1 MTITNP
7 SRLPAARSE
16 FGIWENLSKPS
27 GDIWK
32 TRVWIGRVEKGW
44 SRSRSNLP
52 TAFPAEEP
60 RIILREYFMKTSN
73 GVKVKILGAGSVGN
87 HQAQSC
93 RRVGWEVSV
102 VDNDPKALE
111 RMKNDI
117 YPKRYGAWDD
127 SIKLFTPDK
136 EPKGGFDIIM
146 LGTPPDVM
154 MKLAL
159 EALKENP
166 KLLHLEKPLCAPDLK
181 GVDEFRAELRKH
193 PETIVV
199 VGYDNAVGQALEEFA
214 KMLRDKVVGNILT
227 LDVEFREHWRGI
239 FGAHPWLAGPWETYL
254 GYWKRGG
261 GAGGEHSHALH
272 LWRHL
277 AEAAG
282 WDKISD
288 VKSSLAFKKEREAE
302 YDYLTT
308 FLLKTESGK
317 VGRVVQD
324 VITFPVKKW
333 ARAQGEKGFIEWVG
347 NARPEG
353 DLLRYQVEGGEL
365 VEKVVP

>member
-1 MTITNP
+1 M
-7 SRLPAARSE
+7 
-16 FGIWENLSKPS
+16 
-27 GDIWK
+27 
-32 TRVWIGRVEKGW
+32 
-44 SRSRSNLP
+44 
-52 TAFPAEEP
+52 
-60 RIILREYFMKTSN
+60 
-73 GVKVKILGAGSVGN
+73 
-87 HQAQSC
+87 
-93 RRVGWEVSV
+93 
-102 VDNDPKALE
+102 VDADPKALE

-146 LGTPPDVM
+146 LGTPPDVR

-261 GAGGEHSHALH
+261 GAG
-272 LWRHL
+272 
-277 AEAAG
+277 
-282 WDKISD
+282 
-288 VKSSLAFKKEREAE
+288 
-302 YDYLTT
+302 
-308 FLLKTESGK
+308 
-317 VGRVVQD
+317 
-324 VITFPVKKW
+324 
-333 ARAQGEKGFIEWVG
+333 
-347 NARPEG
+347 
-353 DLLRYQVEGGEL
+353 
-365 VEKVVP
+365 